1 MTFPTNSPS
10 PEDAPDASSES
21 PKPPQEPSDP
31 SDLSANPDLI
41 PGEKRLP
48 ATGLPDTETTDGAQG
63 TDEEV
68 GKGRILVPSISV
80 AGLTGERVIGNRK
93 MAHAPI
99 KMISVKDDRVDS
111 LSKLSRLHYVRLIMP
126 LHVELLKLQ
135 NYIKEN
141 GLKVVVLFE
150 GRDAAGKGGTI
161 KRFIEHMNP
170 RGCRVVALEKPT
182 AEEREQWHSNATCNT
197 FQRPAKSFFSI
208 EAGHNRAMV
217 ECV

>member
-182 AEEREQWHSNATCNT
+182 AEEREQWY
-197 FQRPAKSFFSI
+197 FQRYVQHLPT
-208 EAGHNRAMV
+208 AGEIVLFDRSWYNRAMV